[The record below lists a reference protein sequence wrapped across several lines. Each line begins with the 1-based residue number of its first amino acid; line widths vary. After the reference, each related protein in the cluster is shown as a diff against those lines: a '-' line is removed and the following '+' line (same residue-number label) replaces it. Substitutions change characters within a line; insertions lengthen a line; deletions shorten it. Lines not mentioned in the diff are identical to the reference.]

1 MSLSAYVDRY
11 TRPNRSIVVYAPP
24 PRPAVVDRLEA
35 EIGVEDVEHRTLPS
49 VTAASQAFLVVR
61 EDAEFVA
68 AVGLDAVREFLE
80 PPVYDPWDERVDE
93 TTYRRVIDIFES
105 TVWHDLDRRRLLAV
119 SREIENRA
127 WRVGSG
133 TLRVGFQRADA
144 LEKMVPVYNRLA
156 AESALEIHVYIDD
169 EWDQPSIPGVTI
181 HPDSGDEIGS
191 CWFLVFDGD
200 GDELWNSA
208 LLATETD
215 PGVFDGFWVDDT
227 RQVAALERA
236 VLESAE

>member
-11 TRPNRSIVVYAPP
+11 TRSNRSIVVYAPS

-35 EIGVEDVEHRTLPS
+35 EIGVEEVEHRTLPD
-49 VTAASQAFLVVR
+49 VTAESQAFLVVR
-61 EDAEFVA
+61 EGAAFVA
-68 AVGLDAVREFLE
+68 AVDLDAIREFLE
-80 PPVYDPWDERVDE
+80 PPIHDPWDERLDD
-93 TTYRRVIDIFES
+93 TTYRRVVDIFES
-105 TVWHDLDRRRLLAV
+105 MLWHDLDRRRLLAV

-156 AESALEIHVYIDD
+156 AESGLEIHVYIDD
-169 EWDQPSIPGVTI
+169 EWDHPSIPGVTI
-181 HPDSGDEIGS
+181 HADAGDEIGS

-215 PGVFDGFWVDDT
+215 PGAFDGFWVDDT
-227 RQVAALERA
+227 RRVAALERA